1 MEKKNYTY
9 PELVDYLNRCR
20 DAYYNDDQPL
30 ISDSEYDQLF
40 DLCKQMEEERGYAM
54 SISPTQSVGYEVKSK
69 LEKVEHPIPLRSLD
83 KTQSLNEL
91 RAFAKGH
98 ECLLM
103 LKYDGLTVEL
113 LYENGELVE
122 ASTRGNGLI
131 GDNITHNAKT
141 FVNIPTKIAYKDR
154 LRLTGEAIILAKD
167 FEEINAN
174 LAPGEKPY
182 ENQRNLAAGTSKVLD
197 SAVCASRNVRW
208 MLWDIIE
215 GMDDI
220 QTRSDRLH
228 HCVGL
233 GFSRPDMRIYNDT
246 DALLIEDWIKD
257 YKEKAIAL
265 GIPIDGMVLKFN
277 KVDEAR
283 AAGHTEHHNKDG
295 FAFKF
300 ENSKAKTTLRNIE
313 WSIGRTGRLTPV
325 AIFDP
330 VRLDDTTVTRSTIHN
345 VCYVRNMHLHIGD
358 TIEIQKAHMI
368 IPQVT
373 KNFSDDDGSP
383 LPIPTH
389 CPSCGSL
396 VDEDVFC
403 TNKHCP
409 GRLLRA
415 FEHFVSKPA
424 MNIVGIASSMISKF
438 IELGF
443 IESYSDLYHLDY
455 YKDQIIKLEGFGERS
470 YQNMIESIEASRKTT
485 LNRVITAFGIA
496 TIGKKESR
504 EIVKFCNGDPKDLLA
519 KTKDR
524 FDWTV
529 INGFGAVMSD
539 AINDFF
545 ADDENKAEFV
555 LVLNQLD
562 LEKQVVNQSCAN
574 STFAGKTIVVTGS
587 LVHFTRDTINAKIE
601 EVGAKA
607 GSSVSKNTDYL
618 IAGEKAGSKL
628 AKAQSLG
635 VKILTEEEFLKMI
648 E

>member
-1 MEKKNYTY
+1 MNKKYTY
-9 PELVDYLNRCR
+9 IELVEYLNKCR

-30 ISDSEYDQLF
+30 ISDAEYDRLF
-40 DLCKQMEEERGYAM
+40 DLCQQMESKNGFAI
-54 SISPTQSVGYEVKSK
+54 STSPTQSVGYEVKSK
-69 LEKVEHPIPLRSLD
+69 LDKVEHPIPLRSLD
-83 KTQSLNEL
+83 KTQNINEL

-122 ASTRGNGLI
+122 ASTRGNGLV
-131 GDNITHNAKT
+131 GDDITHNART

-167 FEEINAN
+167 FEAINAN

-182 ENQRNLAAGTSKVLD
+182 ENQRNLATGTSKVLD
-197 SAVCASRNVRW
+197 ASVCASRNVHW
-208 MLWDIIE
+208 MLWDVIE

-220 QTRSDRLH
+220 QTRSDRIH

-233 GFSRPDMRIYNDT
+233 GFPRPDMRIYHDS
-246 DALLIEDWIKD
+246 DALLIEGWIKD
-257 YKEKAIAL
+257 YKEKAVAL

-277 KVDEAR
+277 SVAEAKE
-283 AAGHTEHHNKDG
+283 AGFTEHHNKDG

-300 ENSKAKTTLRNIE
+300 ENSKANTILRDIE

-345 VCYVRNMHLHIGD
+345 VVYVRNMHLHIGD
-358 TIEIQKAHMI
+358 TIEVQKAHMI

-373 KNFSDDDGSP
+373 KNFSEDDGSP

-389 CPSCGSL
+389 CPSCGAP

-403 TNKHCP
+403 TNRHCH
-409 GRLLRA
+409 GRMLRA

-424 MNIVGIASSMISKF
+424 MNIVGVASSLISQF

-443 IESYSDLYHLDY
+443 LDTYADLYHLDRY
-455 YKDQIIKLEGFGERS
+455 QDKIISLEGFGEKS
-470 YQNMIESIEASRKTT
+470 YQNMIESINASRKTT
-485 LNRVITAFGIA
+485 FDRLITAFGISN
-496 TIGKKESR
+496 IGKKESK
-504 EIVKFCNGDPKDLLA
+504 EIAKLCNHDAEDFLSKVKG
-519 KTKDR
+519 R

-529 INGFGAVMSD
+529 IEGFGVIMSD

-545 ADDENKAEFV
+545 ADQDNKIEFIT
-555 LVLNQLD
+555 VLNH
-562 LEKQVVNQSCAN
+562 LEIAKPVTVSSCN
-574 STFAGKTIVVTGS
+574 NNVFTGKTLVVTGS
-587 LVHFTRDTINAKIE
+587 LTHFTRDSINAKIE
-601 EVGAKA
+601 EIGAKA

-628 AKAQSLG
+628 AKAQALG
-635 VKILTEEEFLKMI
+635 VKILTEEEFLSMMN
-648 E
+648 

>member
-1 MEKKNYTY
+1 MNKKYTY
-9 PELVDYLNRCR
+9 IELVEYLNKCR

-30 ISDSEYDQLF
+30 ISDAEYDRLF
-40 DLCKQMEEERGYAM
+40 DLCQQMESENGFAI
-54 SISPTQSVGYEVKSK
+54 STSPTQSVGYEVKSK
-69 LEKVEHPIPLRSLD
+69 LDKVEHPIPLRSLD
-83 KTQSLNEL
+83 KTQNINEL

-122 ASTRGNGLI
+122 ASTRGNGLV
-131 GDNITHNAKT
+131 GDDITHNART

-167 FEEINAN
+167 FETINAN

-197 SAVCASRNVRW
+197 ASVCASRNVHW
-208 MLWDIIE
+208 MLWDVIE

-220 QTRSDRLH
+220 QTRSDRIH

-233 GFSRPDMRIYNDT
+233 GFPRPDMRIYHDS
-246 DALLIEDWIKD
+246 DALLIEGWIKD
-257 YKEKAIAL
+257 YKEKAVAL

-277 KVDEAR
+277 SVAEAKE
-283 AAGHTEHHNKDG
+283 AGFTEHHNKDG

-300 ENSKAKTTLRNIE
+300 ENSKANTILRDIE

-345 VCYVRNMHLHIGD
+345 VVYVRNMHLHIGD
-358 TIEIQKAHMI
+358 TIEVQKAHMI

-373 KNFSDDDGSP
+373 KNFSEDDGSP

-389 CPSCGSL
+389 CPSCGAP

-403 TNKHCP
+403 TNRHCH
-409 GRLLRA
+409 GRMLRA

-424 MNIVGIASSMISKF
+424 MNIVGVASSLISQF

-443 IESYSDLYHLDY
+443 LDTYADLYHLDRY
-455 YKDQIIKLEGFGERS
+455 QDKIISLEGFGEKS
-470 YQNMIESIEASRKTT
+470 YQNMIESINASRKTT
-485 LNRVITAFGIA
+485 FDRLITAFGISN
-496 TIGKKESR
+496 IGKKESK
-504 EIVKFCNGDPKDLLA
+504 EIAKLCNHDAEDFLSKVKG
-519 KTKDR
+519 R

-529 INGFGAVMSD
+529 IEGFGVIMSD

-545 ADDENKAEFV
+545 ADQDNKIEFIT
-555 LVLNQLD
+555 VLNH
-562 LEKQVVNQSCAN
+562 LEIAKPVTVSSCN
-574 STFAGKTIVVTGS
+574 NNVFTGKTLVVTGS
-587 LVHFTRDTINAKIE
+587 LTHFTRDSINAKIE
-601 EVGAKA
+601 EIGAKA
-607 GSSVSKNTDYL
+607 GSSVSKHTDYL

-628 AKAQSLG
+628 AKAQALG
-635 VKILTEEEFLKMI
+635 VKILTEEEFLSMMN
-648 E
+648 

>member
-1 MEKKNYTY
+1 MKTEYTY
-9 PELVDYLNRCR
+9 LELVEYLNRCR
-20 DAYYNDDQPL
+20 DAYYNDDHPL

-40 DLCKQMEEERGYAM
+40 DLCQKMEAESGFAL
-54 SISPTQSVGYEVKSK
+54 SASPTQSVGYEVKGK
-69 LEKVEHPIPLRSLD
+69 LDKVEHPIPLRSLD
-83 KTQSLNEL
+83 KTQSLAEL
-91 RAFAKGH
+91 RAFAQGH

-113 LYENGELVE
+113 LYENGNLVQ
-122 ASTRGNGLI
+122 ASTRGNGLV
-131 GDNITHNAKT
+131 GDDITHNAKT

-197 SAVCASRNVRW
+197 SSVCASRNVRW
-208 MLWDIIE
+208 MLWDVIE

-220 QTRSDRLH
+220 STRSDRLH
-228 HCVGL
+228 YCVGL
-233 GFSRPDMRIYNDT
+233 GFARPDMRIYNDS
-246 DALLIEDWIKD
+246 DALLIEGWIKD
-257 YKEKAIAL
+257 YKEKAVSL

-277 KVDEAR
+277 NVAEAKE
-283 AAGHTEHHNKDG
+283 AGFTEHHNKDG

-300 ENSKAKTTLRNIE
+300 ENSKATTTLRDIE

-330 VRLDDTTVTRSTIHN
+330 VRLDDTTVTRSTIHH
-345 VCYVRNMHLHIGD
+345 VGYVRQMHLHIGD
-358 TIEIQKAHMI
+358 TIEVQKAHMI
-368 IPQVT
+368 IPQIT
-373 KNFSDDDGSP
+373 KNLSNDSNTP

-389 CPSCGSL
+389 CPACGSP
-396 VDEDVFC
+396 VNEDVCC
-403 TNKHCP
+403 TNRHCS

-424 MNIVGIASSMISKF
+424 MNIVGVASSMISQF

-443 IESYSDLYHLDY
+443 IDSYADLYHLNRY
-455 YKDQIIKLEGFGERS
+455 ENQIVAMEGFGERS
-470 YQNMIESIEASRKTT
+470 YQNLIEAIEASRKTT
-485 LNRVITAFGIA
+485 LDRVITAFGISN
-496 TIGKKESR
+496 IGKKESK
-504 EIVKFCNGDPKDLLA
+504 EISKLCHGDPEDFLF
-519 KTKDR
+519 KTKER

-529 INGFGAVMSD
+529 IDGFGEIMSN

-545 ADDENKAEFV
+545 ADDENRIEFTT
-555 LVLNQLD
+555 VLNH
-562 LEKQVVNQSCAN
+562 LELSKPTINTFAVNN
-574 STFAGKTIVVTGS
+574 TFAGKTVVVTGS
-587 LVHFTRDTINAKIE
+587 LVHFTRDSINAKIE
-601 EVGAKA
+601 EIGAKA

-635 VKILTEEEFLKMI
+635 IKILTEDEFLAMI
-648 E
+648 GG